1 MMFVEIGAPS
11 LTGRSANQ
19 DVEKVFGQAKFP
31 LEITFENFMPRRVA
45 FPEVPGLV
53 LAHVAK
59 LADTK
64 ITLLVRDFASL
75 QRLAS
80 SVEAIAGLNS
90 YAKAMTFT
98 VEEPKPAEPKAK
110 EEPKAEEKKEEVKE
124 PTVSKT
130 ETVEEVKEEPK
141 PTKTTALVIKPQP
154 HKRIFLCRH
163 LQDN

>member
-59 LADTK
+59 LEDTK

-98 VEEPKPAEPKAK
+98 VEEPKPV
-110 EEPKAEEKKEEVKE
+110 EPKAEEKKEEVKE

-141 PTKTTALVIKPQP
+141 PTKTTRTRNKTTTA
-154 HKRIFLCRH
+154 
-163 LQDN
+163 

>member
-11 LTGRSANQ
+11 ITGRSANQ

-98 VEEPKPAEPKAK
+98 VEEPKPAEPKA
-110 EEPKAEEKKEEVKE
+110 EEKKEEVKE

-141 PTKTTALVIKPQP
+141 PTKTTRTRNKTTTA
-154 HKRIFLCRH
+154 
-163 LQDN
+163 

>member
-98 VEEPKPAEPKAK
+98 VEEPKPV
-110 EEPKAEEKKEEVKE
+110 EPKAEEKKEEVKE

-130 ETVEEVKEEPK
+130 ETIEEVKEEPK
-141 PTKTTALVIKPQP
+141 PAKTTRNRKTTTA
-154 HKRIFLCRH
+154 
-163 LQDN
+163 

>member
-1 MMFVEIGAPS
+1 M
-11 LTGRSANQ
+11 
-19 DVEKVFGQAKFP
+19 
-31 LEITFENFMPRRVA
+31 
-45 FPEVPGLV
+45 
-53 LAHVAK
+53 AK

-141 PTKTTALVIKPQP
+141 PTKTTRTRNKTTTA
-154 HKRIFLCRH
+154 
-163 LQDN
+163 

>member
-98 VEEPKPAEPKAK
+98 VEEPKPV
-110 EEPKAEEKKEEVKE
+110 EPKAEEKKEEVKE

-130 ETVEEVKEEPK
+130 ETVEEMKEEPK
-141 PTKTTALVIKPQP
+141 PAKTTRNRKTTTA
-154 HKRIFLCRH
+154 
-163 LQDN
+163 

>member
-11 LTGRSANQ
+11 ITGRSANQ

-98 VEEPKPAEPKAK
+98 VEEPKPVEPKAK

-141 PTKTTALVIKPQP
+141 PTKTTRTRNKTTTA
-154 HKRIFLCRH
+154 
-163 LQDN
+163 

>member
-59 LADTK
+59 LEDTK

-98 VEEPKPAEPKAK
+98 VEEPKPV
-110 EEPKAEEKKEEVKE
+110 EPKAEEKKEEVKE

-141 PTKTTALVIKPQP
+141 PAKTTRNRKTTTA
-154 HKRIFLCRH
+154 
-163 LQDN
+163 

>member
-59 LADTK
+59 LEDTK

-98 VEEPKPAEPKAK
+98 VEEPKPVEPEAK
-110 EEPKAEEKKEEVKE
+110 EKEEVKE

-141 PTKTTALVIKPQP
+141 PTKTTRTRNKTTTA
-154 HKRIFLCRH
+154 
-163 LQDN
+163 

>member
-31 LEITFENFMPRRVA
+31 LEVTFENFMPRRVS

-59 LADTK
+59 LVDTK
-64 ITLLVRDFASL
+64 ITLLVPDFATL

-98 VEEPKPAEPKAK
+98 VEEPKEEPVEEKAEEPVEEVK
-110 EEPKAEEKKEEVKE
+110 EEPKAVEPEAKEE
-124 PTVSKT
+124 TVAKT
-130 ETVEEVKEEPK
+130 ETVEEVKEAAK
-141 PTKTTALVIKPQP
+141 PAKTTRNRKTTTA
-154 HKRIFLCRH
+154 
-163 LQDN
+163 

>member
-11 LTGRSANQ
+11 ITGRSANQ

-59 LADTK
+59 LEDTK

-98 VEEPKPAEPKAK
+98 VEEPKPV
-110 EEPKAEEKKEEVKE
+110 EPKAEEKKEEVKE

-141 PTKTTALVIKPQP
+141 PAKTTRNRKTTTA
-154 HKRIFLCRH
+154 
-163 LQDN
+163 

>member
-11 LTGRSANQ
+11 ITGRSANQ

-110 EEPKAEEKKEEVKE
+110 EEPEAKEEPKAEEKKEEVKE

-141 PTKTTALVIKPQP
+141 PTKTTRTRNKTTTA
-154 HKRIFLCRH
+154 
-163 LQDN
+163 